1 MKDDN
6 YDHITWL
13 IKQAGQLVV
22 DLELNKLH
30 IHQKIERLNAVIQEL
45 QRIRE
50 QYEKEQSELIWQE
63 PIEVLELADIDSD
76 AA

>member
-22 DLELNKLH
+22 DLELNELH
-30 IHQKIERLNAVIQEL
+30 IHQKIERLNAVIQGL

>member
-22 DLELNKLH
+22 DLELNELH

>member
-22 DLELNKLH
+22 DLELNELH
-30 IHQKIERLNAVIQEL
+30 THQKIERLNAVIQEL

-50 QYEKEQSELIWQE
+50 QYEREQSELIWQE